1 MVITTMMK
9 TTARVGAS
17 GAARIP
23 YDVRVKLGIMEGDQL
38 ILEIKDIIHVHADG
52 NKGLKDKSEQSIH

>member
-1 MVITTMMK
+1 MTT
-9 TTARVGAS
+9 TAARVGAS

-52 NKGLKDKSEQSIH
+52 NKGLKDKNEQLTH